1 MTMMDGFGE
10 SDLKIVYRYFSY
22 FSKSSEKEVN
32 FNPCKNKGFLLVFH
46 LWYNTFSEISKFS
59 SILQK
64 CKIKVSFVRLGYGKR
79 SFFDVN

>member
-1 MTMMDGFGE
+1 MKMMDGFGE

-32 FNPCKNKGFLLVFH
+32 LNPSIFKGFLLFLH
-46 LWYNTFSEISKFS
+46 LWYNTSSEISKFF

-64 CKIKVSFVRLGYGKR
+64 CKIKVSFVRLGYGR
-79 SFFDVN
+79 PPFFAIN